1 MMYKGVRPD
10 ELITELDVINE
21 KVLKEYSDLKFI
33 GDCRAS
39 PENID
44 VEACK
49 KYNIPVLCTPARN
62 ANAVAEMWLG
72 SVIAFERNL
81 VDSVNWVK
89 GKKWKEGTTPY
100 YLWMGNEIYK
110 KKIGF
115 VGFGAVARNIA
126 RLLQGFDVE
135 IVYCDPFVKDVEKYQ
150 KVGLEEIFS
159 NSDYVTVH
167 LPVNKNT
174 KGMVDEHLL
183 SLMKSNSIFI
193 NSSRSAVVDNDVLY
207 KFVSSK
213 KIRGAILDVLD
224 TEPPTETDA
233 RVADIPNILLTPHI
247 YGASHQVV
255 DHQSEIITRN
265 IIDYMNEN
273 NLTSQSMEDS

>member
-1 MMYKGVRPD
+1 M
-10 ELITELDVINE
+10 
-21 KVLKEYSDLKFI
+21 
-33 GDCRAS
+33 
-39 PENID
+39 
-44 VEACK
+44 
-49 KYNIPVLCTPARN
+49 
-62 ANAVAEMWLG
+62 
-72 SVIAFERNL
+72 
-81 VDSVNWVK
+81 NWVK

-183 SLMKSNSIFI
+183 NPTVSLLILHEVQWWIMMCCTNLYHQKRFVV
-193 NSSRSAVVDNDVLY
+193 RSWMY
-207 KFVSSK
+207 
-213 KIRGAILDVLD
+213 
-224 TEPPTETDA
+224 
-233 RVADIPNILLTPHI
+233 
-247 YGASHQVV
+247 
-255 DHQSEIITRN
+255 
-265 IIDYMNEN
+265 
-273 NLTSQSMEDS
+273 